1 MRTRES
7 AISEAD
13 LTLIHALQLAPRA
26 TWSQLAGALGPT
38 PDTLARRWARLT
50 ARGHAWSGVLPGA
63 LTAGSPAVTAAWIRV
78 ECAAGTVPATAAA
91 LTEDP
96 GTLTVQ
102 HVTGVA
108 DLVAYVAAPDPAALD
123 AYVVDRLH
131 QLPGVRATR
140 THVVTALYTPAAS
153 PRLDQLTPRQIRAVR
168 ELGGRPGRTVRP
180 GRTAPLTAP
189 DPVDQRLLLAL
200 AEDARTGVATL
211 AQRIGASESTARRRL
226 ARLETA
232 DAVLFRTEV
241 APRHSGRPVW
251 VLICADVPPDQL
263 APVAAAAGRLRGTR
277 TVTAVTGPH
286 NLFVCAWLSRVEELP
301 GYTEKLA
308 RAAPGLRIADTKV
321 SLRTHKLGAHV
332 LGPDGHRERVV
343 PPDIWGISPRA

>member
-7 AISEAD
+7 AVSEAD
-13 LTLIHALQLAPRA
+13 LALIHALQLAPRA
-26 TWSQLAGALGPT
+26 TWAQLAGTLGFAA
-38 PDTLARRWARLT
+38 DTLARRWARLT
-50 ARGHAWSGVLPGA
+50 ERGHAWSGVLPGA

-131 QLPGVRATR
+131 RLPGVRATR
-140 THVVTALYTPAAS
+140 THVVTALYTPAA
-153 PRLDQLTPRQIRAVR
+153 PTRLDQLTPRQLRAVR
-168 ELGGRPGRTVRP
+168 DLDGRPGRTARA
-180 GRTAPLTAP
+180 APLSTP
-189 DPVDQRLLLAL
+189 GPVDQRLLLAL

-211 AQRIGASESTARRRL
+211 AQRIGTSESTARRRL
-226 ARLETA
+226 ARLAAT

-251 VLICADVPPDQL
+251 ALICADVPPDQL
-263 APVAAAAGRLRGTR
+263 VPVAASVARLRGTR

-286 NLFVCAWLSRVEELP
+286 NLFVCAWLSRVEDLP

-308 RAAPGLRIADTKV
+308 RTAPGLRIADTKV
-321 SLRTHKLGAHV
+321 SLRAHKLGAHV
-332 LGPDGHRERVV
+332 LDAEGHRERVV
-343 PPDIWGISPRA
+343 PPDIWGISSGV